1 MKRLH
6 LLACG
11 ALALQAAAQTMPSTD
26 DVPARI
32 AAERAQ
38 LQAQRDAI
46 ELEHEALR
54 RECWQRFAVNDCLR
68 VLRRQRH
75 AALDPLR
82 AQELV
87 LNAQERE
94 WRTAQREERLR
105 EKADAQERQP

>member
-1 MKRLH
+1 MKRPYW
-6 LLACG
+6 LAGC
-11 ALALQAAAQTMPSTD
+11 ALVLQAVAQASPPLD
-26 DVPARI
+26 DVPTRI
-32 AAERAQ
+32 AAERAR

-54 RECWQRFAVNDCLR
+54 RQCWQRFAVNDCLLA
-68 VLRRQRH
+68 LRRQRH

-82 AQELV
+82 AQELD
-87 LNAQERE
+87 LNAQERA